1 MKQSLFASLI
11 LASLVSVHAQDT
23 QDSQE
28 AQAQSLSLE
37 SLQESLSTLKADLD
51 GHKEGYLETK
61 NTVDKLAKFKISGY
75 TQFQYRYA
83 MDTVANSLFP
93 IGDFAGGN
101 INSSAGSNNVNGIF
115 AVRRGRLKV
124 SYKEALSSAQAEFE
138 ILPSGVSLKDLE
150 FAVIDPWTKSIGG
163 RVGVMD
169 RPFGYEVGYS
179 SSNLEIAERSRVV
192 QTLFPGEKDLG
203 AQIFWEADDN
213 APELL
218 QHITLNGGLYSGFG
232 GTSVNWAD
240 KKDFIGRVGFKAPMQ
255 DWGLN
260 VDGGFSYY
268 KGVVRNTATDSS
280 YSLVNKAWT
289 LKTSSS
295 FDMDAHDFDRKYMG
309 FDAQAMYDVP
319 FVGGLVLRGE
329 YISGKQPGTASA
341 STSPSA
347 GPVGPGTATFANPT
361 PANVPT
367 YERNFAGYYGQ
378 ATLNVGPM
386 VQLAYRYDMY
396 DPNTDV
402 KEADFVAGSTLK
414 TSDLAYTTNSLG
426 LSVFLNANTKVAVY
440 YDMVANE
447 KVASTVYATDGKT
460 VSKAAVGTVTTTD
473 SKGVK
478 TIRTPFTRDLPDN
491 VLNIR
496 LQYKF

>member
-1 MKQSLFASLI
+1 MNKPLLTSLL
-11 LASLVSVHAQDT
+11 LASLTSVYAQEEVAPT
-23 QDSQE
+23 
-28 AQAQSLSLE
+28 LE
-37 SLQESLSTLKADLD
+37 SLKEEVVALKGDLD
-51 GHKEGYLETK
+51 GQKEAFTDTK

-101 INSSAGSNNVNGIF
+101 INSAAGSNNVNGIF
-115 AVRRGRLKV
+115 QIRRGRLKV
-124 SYKEALSSAQAEFE
+124 SYKEALSSSQAELE
-138 ILPSGVSLKDLE
+138 ILPSGVTLKDLE

-192 QTLFPGEKDLG
+192 QTLFPGEKDMG

-218 QHITLNGGLYSGFG
+218 QHVTLNTGLYSGFG

-240 KKDFIGRVGFKAPMQ
+240 KKDFIGRLGLKFPMQ
-255 DWGLN
+255 DAGLN

-268 KGVVRNTATDSS
+268 QGNVRNTATDSS
-280 YSLVNKAWT
+280 YTLVNKAWT
-289 LKTSSS
+289 LNTTSKWNSE
-295 FDMDAHDFDRKYMG
+295 AHDFKRQYMG
-309 FDAQAMYDVP
+309 FDLQAMYDVP
-319 FVGGLVLRGE
+319 YVGGLTLRGE
-329 YISGKQPGTASA
+329 YISGKQPGTAS
-341 STSPSA
+341 SSISPSA
-347 GPVGPGTATFANPT
+347 GPIGLGTATFTNPT

-367 YERNFAGYYGQ
+367 YERNFAGFYGQ
-378 ATLNVGPM
+378 ATLNVGSM
-386 VQLAYRYDMY
+386 VQLAYRFDQY

-402 KEADFVAGSTLK
+402 KEKDFVAGAKLK

-426 LSVFLNANTKVAVY
+426 LSVFLNANTKVAFY
-440 YDMVANE
+440 YDIVANE
-447 KVASTVYATDGKT
+447 KVAADVKDAAGKVT
-460 VSKAAVGTVTTTD
+460 AASVN
-473 SKGVK
+473 SQ
-478 TIRTPFTRDLPDN
+478 FTRDLPDN
-491 VLNIR
+491 VMNIR